1 MGPLEVRHVPDIG
14 CPLAIG
20 ERRTWRAYLRMPV
33 AVAATA
39 VLCLASP
46 VAAKAGQATLRATK
60 TALVASAYR
69 STYDSAVC
77 FSAHVT
83 SAGRTPARS
92 VSFIRQ
98 VKAGSLDSVVLS

>member
-46 VAAKAGQATLRATK
+46 AAAKAGQATLRATK
-60 TALVASAYR
+60 TAVVASAYP
-69 STYDSAVC
+69 STYDSVVR

-83 SAGRTPARS
+83 SAGRKPAGPGDMHRHS
-92 VSFIRQ
+92 H
-98 VKAGSLDSVVLS
+98 G